1 MATITFDSLRVADK
15 LKSAGFTSEQAE
27 AVVLVIAEAQDD
39 LVTIKDLDAS
49 LSPLKTDLAVLKT
62 EVTQIKWLLG
72 LVIGGI
78 IAVLV
83 KLLSQ

>member
-27 AVVLVIAEAQDD
+27 AVVRVIAEAQDD

-49 LSPLKTDLAVLKT
+49 LSPLKKDLAVLKT

-83 KLLSQ
+83 KLLS

>member
-1 MATITFDSLRVADK
+1 MR
-15 LKSAGFTSEQAE
+15 
-27 AVVLVIAEAQDD
+27 VIAEAQDD

-49 LSPLKTDLAVLKT
+49 LSPLRTDLAVLKT

-78 IAVLV
+78 IAVLL